1 MNYFKRKRIQK
12 GFDQSDMANLL
23 EIDYKKYVAIEKG
36 ERKMPVNLIDK
47 FNKIIEKGKSEVQL
61 DRLTREQQIE
71 QWLEEM
77 RQPTDD
83 GIMLQT
89 KMKEFNIDTYKQ
101 LANLIGY
108 RSSSTVSTCM
118 NPKKGR
124 TASYDF
130 KNLLYSFFQNELN
143 IQDKQ
148 SEFKTQPRKIKTTK
162 IRYSQELADF
172 YAKFDL
178 GHWLDEANMSMND
191 FAKKCQVSVN
201 TIYNYIGGKITPTVA
216 TLIKIKNVVN
226 NHTQTEQIKQSQSK
240 NYISKQKLIEQCEQ
254 EIKQNDEKIETLQ
267 KQIKELQYKS
277 DFAARF
283 IDLINSL
290 D

>member
-61 DRLTREQQIE
+61 DHLTREQQIE

-108 RSSSTVSTCM
+108 RSGSTVSTCM

-124 TASYDF
+124 TVSYDF

-148 SEFKTQPRKIKTTK
+148 SEFKIQPRKTKTTK
-162 IRYSQELADF
+162 IRYPQELADF
-172 YAKFDL
+172 YAKFNL
-178 GHWLDEANMSMND
+178 EHWLDEANMSMND

-201 TIYNYIGGKITPTVA
+201 TIYNYIGGKIAPTVT
-216 TLIKIKNVVN
+216 TLAKIKNVVN
-226 NHTQTEQIKQSQSK
+226 NYTQAEQIKQSQSE

-254 EIKQNDEKIETLQ
+254 EIRQNDEKIETLQ

-283 IDLINSL
+283 IDLVNSL